1 MLIMDNIDRKNNKI
15 IYPDL
20 SYKITGILFSVHN
33 ELGQYAREK
42 QYGDLLEN
50 KLNEINLPYER
61 EVRISNSGN
70 VLDFIIDKKN
80 VLELKSVVA
89 INRDNY
95 RQVQNYLQVTNLKLG
110 LLVNFRAKYLKSIRI
125 IRIDPRR
132 QEYS

>member
-1 MLIMDNIDRKNNKI
+1 MLIMDNSDRKNNKI

-42 QYGDLLEN
+42 QYGDLLEK
-50 KLNEINLPYER
+50 KLKEIKLSYKRELP
-61 EVRISNSGN
+61 ISDSGN
-70 VLDFIIDKKN
+70 ILDFIIDDKII
-80 VLELKSVVA
+80 LELKSIVA

-110 LLVNFRAKYLKSIRI
+110 LLVNFRTKYLKPI
-125 IRIDPRR
+125 
-132 QEYS
+132 